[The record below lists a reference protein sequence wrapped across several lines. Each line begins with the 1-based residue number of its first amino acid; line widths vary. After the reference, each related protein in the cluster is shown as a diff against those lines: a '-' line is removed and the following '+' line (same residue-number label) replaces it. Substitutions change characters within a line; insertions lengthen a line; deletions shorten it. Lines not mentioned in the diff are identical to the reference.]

1 MVFSFLNAIIFTAKK
16 VHHLLGSEL
25 MYRTIKIDDD
35 RVCLFDSETVLPT
48 FLTLMYCVHTLH
60 YKSANYQESE
70 LTNLKHFHHYWL
82 DRYSNTLDY
91 SVVDAEFSEKVFLKL
106 IESLD
111 GFWLYLDN
119 SKRTVGN
126 VTSLN
131 GQSSGSALPTLK
143 RLSTNAACF
152 QSVCR
157 FLDFLIN
164 HYVSLHY
171 IAETPSEVDGHRR
184 SLLHLL
190 SARKSNYK
198 HLLPHNGSGQY
209 KSLTA
214 QQFADFVTMFP
225 VSTNPRK
232 DDQGRLSNSA
242 YRQYRNHILVRLLS
256 NYGLRIGEALLLRRS
271 SFRTNM
277 AGNTYYMQVANLE
290 DGVDPRK
297 NKLSVKTASSVR
309 VLKITRSDYLIVQ
322 KFFEQIELLSVY
334 DFLFT
339 SSLGE
344 YPPLSYQGALKII
357 TDASSRMQK
366 EYPYH
371 FSSEFVDS
379 ISGVHPHMLRHTWAY
394 LQLQYLYRKH
404 QAKFISAGANN
415 PKGIMQSAIDDL
427 RALGGWTHNSTMP
440 AKYAKRFIAE
450 RANELNVAR
459 SKDVSA
465 TNLVSIGLPKF

>member
-1 MVFSFLNAIIFTAKK
+1 
-16 VHHLLGSEL
+16 
-25 MYRTIKIDDD
+25 MYRTIHVDDN

-48 FLTLMYCVHTLH
+48 FLTLMYGVHALH
-60 YKSANYQESE
+60 YKSVNYQESE
-70 LTNLKHFHHYWL
+70 LTNLKYFHHYWL

-91 SVVDAEFSEKVFLKL
+91 SVIDAEFSEKVFLKL

-119 SKRTVGN
+119 SKRTVSN

-131 GQSSGSALPTLK
+131 DQKSGSARPLK
-143 RLSTNAACF
+143 RLNMNAACY

-171 IAETPSEVDGHRR
+171 ITETPTEVDSHRR

-190 SARKSNYK
+190 RARRSNYK
-198 HLLPHNGSGQY
+198 HLLSQKVSGQY

-214 QQFADFVTMFP
+214 QQFADFVSMFP
-225 VSTNPRK
+225 ISVNPRK
-232 DDQGRLSNSA
+232 DNQGRLTNSA
-242 YRQYRNHILVRLLS
+242 YRQYRDHILIRLLS

-271 SFRTNM
+271 SFKTNM
-277 AGNTYYMQVANLE
+277 AGNAYYMQVANLE
-290 DGVDPRK
+290 DGFDPRK
-297 NKLSVKTASSVR
+297 NKLSIKTDSSVR
-309 VLKITRSDYLIVQ
+309 VMKIAQNDYLIVQ
-322 KFFEQIELLSVY
+322 RFFEQIELLSVY

-366 EYPYH
+366 EYPHH
-371 FSSEFVDS
+371 FSSEFADS

-404 QAKFISAGANN
+404 QAKFISAGASN

-450 RANELNVAR
+450 RANELNVA
-459 SKDVSA
+459 KFEDVSA
-465 TNLVSIGLPKF
+465 QSLVSIALPRF

>member
-1 MVFSFLNAIIFTAKK
+1 
-16 VHHLLGSEL
+16 
-25 MYRTIKIDDD
+25 MYKTINIADN

-48 FLTLMYCVHTLH
+48 FLTLIYCVHALH
-60 YKSANYQESE
+60 YKSVNYQESE

-91 SVVDAEFSEKVFLKL
+91 SVIDAEFSEKVFLEL

-111 GFWLYLDN
+111 GFWLYLNN
-119 SKRTVGN
+119 SKRTVDN

-131 GQSSGSALPTLK
+131 DQTFGSARPPLK
-143 RLSTNAACF
+143 RLSTNAACY

-164 HYVSLHY
+164 HYVTLHY
-171 IAETPSEVDGHRR
+171 INETPSEVDSHRR
-184 SLLHLL
+184 NLLQLL
-190 SARKSNYK
+190 RARRSNYK
-198 HLLPHNGSGQY
+198 HLLSQKVSGQY

-214 QQFADFVTMFP
+214 QQFADFVSMFP
-225 VSTNPRK
+225 ISVKPRK
-232 DDQGRLSNSA
+232 DNQGRLTNST
-242 YRQYRNHILVRLLS
+242 YRQYRDHILIRLLS

-271 SFRTNM
+271 SFKTNM
-277 AGNTYYMQVANLE
+277 AGNAYYMQVANLE
-290 DGVDPRK
+290 DGFDPRK
-297 NKLSVKTASSVR
+297 NKLSIKTDSSLR
-309 VLKITRSDYLIVQ
+309 VMKIAQNDYLIVQ
-322 KFFEQIELLSVY
+322 RFFEQIELLSVY

-366 EYPYH
+366 KFPHH
-371 FSSEFVDS
+371 FSPEFADS

-404 QAKFISAGANN
+404 QAKFISAGASNL
-415 PKGIMQSAIDDL
+415 KGIMQSAIDDL

-440 AKYAKRFIAE
+440 ANYAKRFIAE
-450 RANELNVAR
+450 RANELNVA
-459 SKDVSA
+459 KFEDVSVQ
-465 TNLVSIGLPKF
+465 NLISFALPRF